1 MSAALIQ
8 GRSATLDVVRGT
20 AILAV
25 VTIHSFQAS
34 LAVQPSEAYS
44 EASKVFVG
52 ISFLRFGVE
61 LFYLLSGWLIF
72 SIYRGKSSETGLQYL
87 AKRAGRI
94 WPLWIL
100 FTLISFL
107 TLAVQWHLSPV
118 DGRFNS
124 DSLFQWLLAI
134 GMVILFLGWLTPD
147 LWNVPSGGWS
157 IQVEIGH
164 YSIFWFLRKSSELL
178 LLVSVLFGYGT
189 YFVARFLEVEA
200 PWAPVRSLADSWI
213 RLGLYGTWPFF
224 VAGGLAFIWSRRGKE
239 EQVRSGV
246 LTTRL
251 RPWLLLAIAVT
262 AWRMPIPYG
271 MTYEAVIACVILL
284 AVSWLAMKWY
294 VTLLGMTSLGRYS
307 YFIYF
312 MHFWI
317 LELLVPRVYSLVELL
332 QLPMVFQFWLT
343 LVITIPVT
351 LLASLALAIPSWRF
365 FESRWIGISRRV
377 KSRN

>member
-118 DGRFNS
+118 DGRFYS

-134 GMVILFLGWLTPD
+134 GMVIFFLGWLTPD
-147 LWNVPSGGWS
+147 LWNVPPGGWS

-164 YSIFWFLRKSSELL
+164 YSIFWFMRKSSEVLL
-178 LLVSVLFGYGT
+178 LMSVLFGYGT
-189 YFVARFLEVEA
+189 YFIARFLEVDA
-200 PWAPVRSLADSWI
+200 PWAPVQSLAESWI
-213 RLGLYGTWPFF
+213 RLGLFGTWPFF
-224 VAGGLAFIWSRRGKE
+224 VAGGLAFMWSRRGNE
-239 EQVRSGV
+239 EQIRSGAR
-246 LTTRL
+246 TAML
-251 RPWLLLAIAVT
+251 RPWLLFAIAVT
-262 AWRMPIPYG
+262 AWWVPIPFG
-271 MTYEAVIACVILL
+271 MTYEAVFTCVVLL
-284 AVSWLAMKWY
+284 GVSWLTMKWSRS
-294 VTLLGMTSLGRYS
+294 LLGMSSLGRYS

-312 MHFWI
+312 VHFWI
-317 LELLVPRVYSLVELL
+317 LELLVPRIYSLVELF
-332 QLPMVFQFWLT
+332 QFPTIFQFWLT
-343 LVITIPVT
+343 LLITIPVT
-351 LLASLALAIPSWRF
+351 LVVSLVLAIPSWRF

-377 KSRN
+377 KSKN